1 MIVPIRCFTCG
12 KPISNTTW
20 NEYLRLTNEEE
31 RENTRKR
38 LAETK
43 IRPLG
48 HKTELDEKDITAE
61 YVALNMLGIRKMCC
75 RRMYLATVDI
85 FDRL

>member
-12 KPISNTTW
+12 KPISNTKW
-20 NEYLRLTNEEE
+20 NEYLHLTDEEE
-31 RENTRKR
+31 RENTRTR
-38 LAETK
+38 LAETT

-48 HKTELDEKDITAE
+48 HKSELDVKDVTAE

-75 RRMYLATVDI
+75 RRMYLGSIDI
-85 FDRL
+85 FDKL

>member
-1 MIVPIRCFTCG
+1 MIVPVRCFTCG

-31 RENTRKR
+31 RGTTCKR
-38 LAETK
+38 LSETK

-48 HKTELDEKDITAE
+48 HKTELADKDVTAE
-61 YVALNMLGIRKMCC
+61 YVALNMLNIRKMCC
-75 RRMYLATVDI
+75 RRMYLGTVDI

>member
-12 KPISNTTW
+12 KPISHTNW

-31 RENTRKR
+31 REHTRTR
-38 LAETK
+38 LSETK

-48 HKTELDEKDITAE
+48 HKTELDVKDVTAE

-75 RRMYLATVDI
+75 RRMYLGSIDI
-85 FDRL
+85 FDKL

>member
-31 RENTRKR
+31 RENTRKL
-38 LAETK
+38 LAQTK
-43 IRPLG
+43 VRPLG
-48 HKTELDEKDITAE
+48 HKTELEEKDVTAE
-61 YVALNMLGIRKMCC
+61 YVALNILGIRKMCC
-75 RRMYLATVDI
+75 RRMYLGTIDI